1 MRITQSKPA
10 LTLFIIHY
18 QCVFL
23 PDEGNTAGSEWIAAG
38 REPATGFSMDLVI
51 VKVGSEHSA

>member
-1 MRITQSKPA
+1 MRITQPTPA

-23 PDEGNTAGSEWIAAG
+23 PDEGNTTGTEWITAG
-38 REPATGFSMDLVI
+38 QEPTTGFCMDLAI
-51 VKVGSEHSA
+51 VKVGPERSV

>member
-1 MRITQSKPA
+1 MRITQSQPA

-23 PDEGNTAGSEWIAAG
+23 PDEGTTTGSEWIASG
-38 REPATGFSMDLVI
+38 REPATRFSMDLVR
-51 VKVGSEHSA
+51 VKVGSERSA